1 MPNLGDIVDNS
12 TRRALKQW
20 EHLGRRPYIV
30 SPMWKPPQID
40 GAELQQALLDKHLI
54 PRLWQL
60 LADFPELLRKY
71 VLRVQ
76 LPGWLEQPAT
86 SEAEDICSEDPVAL
100 SNGSPQTIVT
110 YQVPD
115 RHVASFKWFGHMLD
129 VGSQWGTV
137 LWTIRVNERPIRTY
151 FNFKQQRGNFT
162 NPTRLANVIKLKS
175 KDTIEVIA
183 TGGATA
189 VNATA
194 RLQGWVIPV
203 TSLTQDGT
211 HNDWNV
217 R

>member
-1 MPNLGDIVDNS
+1 MGKLGDVIDPTV
-12 TRRALKQW
+12 RRTLKQW

-30 SPMWKPPQID
+30 SPIWNPRDIEGM
-40 GAELQQALLDKHLI
+40 ALQQRLLEEHLV
-54 PRLWQL
+54 PRLWQM
-60 LADFPELLRKY
+60 LADFPELLRRY

-76 LPGWLEQPAT
+76 APGWLEQPAT
-86 SEAEDICSEDPVAL
+86 SEAEDICSENAVPLQNGTPVTVI
-100 SNGSPQTIVT
+100 S

-129 VGSQWGTV
+129 VAAQWGTV
-137 LWTIRVNERPIRTY
+137 TWTIKVNDRPVRTY
-151 FNFKQQRGNFT
+151 YLFKQQRGVFAY
-162 NPTRLANVIKLKS
+162 PTRLANVIKLKS
-175 KDTIEVIA
+175 KDTLIVEA

-189 VNATA
+189 VNALA

-211 HNDWNV
+211 YGDWNV

>member
-1 MPNLGDIVDNS
+1 MPNLGDIIDNP
-12 TRRALKQW
+12 TRVALKNW

-30 SPMWKPPQID
+30 APLWRPPEIV
-40 GAELQQALLDKHLI
+40 GAEFQQQLLEKHLM

-86 SEAEDICSEDPVAL
+86 SDAEDICSEDPVAL
-100 SNGSPQTIVT
+100 SNGTPVVVIS

-115 RHVASFKWFGHMLD
+115 RHVAAFKWFGHMLD
-129 VGSQWGTV
+129 VAAQWGTV
-137 LWTIRVNERPIRTY
+137 VWTIRVNERPVRTY
-151 FNFKQQRGNFT
+151 FQFKQQRGVFAF
-162 NPTRLANVIKLKS
+162 PTRLANVIKLKS
-175 KDTIEVIA
+175 KDTIEVMA

-189 VNATA
+189 VNAFA